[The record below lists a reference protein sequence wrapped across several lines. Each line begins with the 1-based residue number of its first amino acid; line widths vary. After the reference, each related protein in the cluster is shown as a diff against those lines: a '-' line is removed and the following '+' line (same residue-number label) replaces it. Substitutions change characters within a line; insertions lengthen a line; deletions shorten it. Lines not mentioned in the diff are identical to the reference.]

1 MSKKIL
7 ILDNKPI
14 RRGAQIFARELKQEL
29 NRQGCRCKIV
39 YLYNSGEQDMDLPVE
54 GDDTYLG
61 GDKKSLLELMPAGH
75 PALQRRVLREIL
87 DFQPDVVMLNG
98 ARSVKYGGMVN
109 KMLRRKKIHIP
120 FVVRVIDSVVYW
132 NRSVLKQWYM
142 RNMIVPGIDGAV
154 GVGRKA
160 LEDFRSLYSFNGPG
174 TAIPR
179 AFNTDRFNN
188 NGSRSDARKHL
199 KRPEDRK
206 VVLFLGN
213 VTKQKRPDRFL
224 DVFAKVA
231 EHLPEAEAWMV
242 GDGDL
247 RRDSEARAGKLGI
260 SDRVIFWGY
269 QDDVAPFISG
279 SNLLFISSDTE
290 GVPGI
295 ALESLYLER
304 PVVTT
309 DAGDVGMAVK
319 DGKTGFLCPA
329 DDTGT
334 LAQRI
339 RQLLADDEKCRQLG
353 RNGKNHILE
362 NFNLPRLANLY
373 LDFFKEVTRHKTT
386 ATVKHE
392 DPAA

>member
-29 NRQGCRCKIV
+29 KRQGCQCKIV
-39 YLYNSGEQDMDLPVE
+39 YLYRSGEQEMDLPVE
-54 GDDTYLG
+54 NDDSYLDG
-61 GDKKSLLELMPAGH
+61 EKSSLLEVLPTGH
-75 PALQRRVLREIL
+75 PALRRRVLREIM
-87 DFQPDVVMLNG
+87 DYRPDIVMLNG
-98 ARSVKYGGMVN
+98 ARSVKYGGLVKKN
-109 KMLRRKKIHIP
+109 LRRKNIHIP
-120 FVVRVIDSVVYW
+120 FVVRIIDSVVYW

-142 RNMIVPGIDGAV
+142 RNIIVPGIDGAV
-154 GVGRKA
+154 GVGQKA
-160 LEDFRSLYSFNGPG
+160 LEDFRKLYAFNGPG

-179 AFNTDRFNN
+179 AFHTDRFLN
-188 NGSRSDARKHL
+188 NGSREEARIRL
-199 KRPEDRK
+199 KRPENRN

-213 VTKQKRPDRFL
+213 ITKQKRPDRFL

-231 EHLPEAEAWMV
+231 DRLPEAEAWMV
-242 GDGDL
+242 GDGVL
-247 RRDSEARAGKLGI
+247 RSDTEARAEKLGI

-269 QDDVAPFISG
+269 QDEVAPFISG

-319 DGKTGFLCPA
+319 DGQTGYLCPA
-329 DDTGT
+329 DDTDT
-334 LAQRI
+334 LAERI
-339 RQLLADDEKCRQLG
+339 HQLLTNDEKARQMG
-353 RNGKNHILE
+353 SNGKDHILE
-362 NFNLPRLANLY
+362 YFNLPRLARLY
-373 LDFFKEVTRHKTT
+373 LDFFRDVSTENTSDDDRHEEGG
-386 ATVKHE
+386 A
-392 DPAA
+392 